1 MTKELVTL
9 KTGNTSWWKNIK
21 YRREAALSIKEFRN
35 SGFKV
40 KKIKTYRLDG
50 PNTLIYSD
58 YLLSKDEQ
66 LF

>member
-9 KTGNTSWWKNIK
+9 KTGNTFWWKNIK
-21 YRREAALSIKEFRN
+21 YRREAALSIKELRK

-40 KKIKTYRLDG
+40 TKIKAYRLDG

-58 YLLSKDEQ
+58 YSLNKD
-66 LF
+66 